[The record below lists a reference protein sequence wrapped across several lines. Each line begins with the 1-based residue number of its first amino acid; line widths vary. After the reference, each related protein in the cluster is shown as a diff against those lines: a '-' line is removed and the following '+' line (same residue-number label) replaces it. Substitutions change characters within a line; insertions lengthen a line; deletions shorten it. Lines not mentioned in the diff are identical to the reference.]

1 MVVVL
6 VIMIGFVHLRCSGG
20 HLVFHLPLINRGRSG
35 RLLHPTGVPEPA
47 AGGGGVDHQKY
58 PDEEGDGDGDK
69 HRKASDDVDNCP

>member
-35 RLLHPTGVPEPA
+35 GLLHPTGVPEPA
-47 AGGGGVDHQKY
+47 AGGGEIDHHRY
-58 PDEEGDGDGDK
+58 LDGDGDK
-69 HRKASDDVDNCP
+69 HPEDGDDVDNCT